1 MKNKQFIFI
10 LSAVVS
16 ISGFSQGMLLPL
28 ISFIFERDHVPSIVN
43 GFHATSLYIGVFLA
57 SLFLEGF
64 LRKWGF
70 KPLIITG
77 GVLVCL
83 SFLLF
88 PIFKAMSI
96 WFLLRLIVGIGD
108 NMLHFATQSWLTHMT
123 PRDQL
128 GRALAYYGLSFSLG
142 FMLGPILVPLV
153 NIHESLP
160 FLISAGLTFI
170 AFSLVFT
177 LKNSFPELSDE
188 KVSLSSTFINFR
200 KVIHTSWIAFL
211 FPMVFGVMESSLNS
225 NFPVFALKH
234 SLSLRNITWI
244 LPMFSLGTILFQVPI
259 GSLSD
264 RMNRSHLMLT
274 LTLIGSTI
282 FLLGDFFIAHHY
294 SMMAIFFIAGV
305 FTGSLYSLGVTYMT
319 EITPRY
325 LLPAGNLMCGIVFSI
340 GSIFGPIIGGA
351 VISLTGNQF
360 FFIAISVLILLT
372 SFATY
377 IFILNNRKFSEG

>member
-1 MKNKQFIFI
+1 MKNKQFVFI

-43 GFHATSLYIGVFLA
+43 GFHATSLYIGVFLT
-57 SLFLEGF
+57 SLFLEGL

-88 PIFKAMSI
+88 PVLQAMSI
-96 WFLLRLIVGIGD
+96 WFVLRLIVGVGD
-108 NMLHFATQSWLTHMT
+108 NMLHFATQSWLTHVT
-123 PRDQL
+123 PRNQL

-177 LKNSFPELSDE
+177 LKNSFPEPSEE

-234 SLSLRNITWI
+234 DLSLIDITWI
-244 LPMFSLGTILFQVPI
+244 LPMFSLGTIIFQVPI

-264 RMNRSHLMLT
+264 RMNRSHLMLL
-274 LTLIGSTI
+274 LTLIGAGI

-294 SMMAIFFIAGV
+294 GMMAIFFIAGV

-319 EITPRY
+319 ELTPRY

-340 GSIFGPIIGGA
+340 GSIFGPIIGGT
-351 VISLTGNQF
+351 VISVTDNQF

-372 SFATY
+372 SVATY
-377 IFILNNRKFSEG
+377 IFILNNRKFSEE